1 MSATQW
7 SLPLRPVALQPFSHQ
22 LRPVALQPL
31 QSFAEGGWILLCLA
45 LISLGLVVTLVRVL
59 YLLGER
65 DRRNEARIEQLRR
78 ELTGLEQGRDDL
90 ERLSSIDP
98 VTGVWNYR
106 YLQQSLARELTWAA
120 RDGKPF
126 ALLLC
131 ELDGFAEHTVAAG
144 HQKAFG
150 TLRDLAQRLSVEIR
164 SRDTFARY
172 GGDEFVALLPGATG
186 EGAAVVA
193 ERLCYA
199 VRKTVAQGDAALADA
214 GLTLSVGIACFPESG
229 EHAASIVGAADKAL
243 ARARADGGD
252 GWRLATGEGDAEVI
266 SSDRPRPSRSS

>member
-7 SLPLRPVALQPFSHQ
+7 FT
-22 LRPVALQPL
+22 
-31 QSFAEGGWILLCLA
+31 EGGWVLLGLG
-45 LISLGLVVTLVRVL
+45 LVSLGLAVSLARVVF
-59 YLLGER
+59 LLRER
-65 DRRNEARIEQLRR
+65 DRRNEAQLDRMRR
-78 ELTGLEQGRDDL
+78 ELSGLEQGREDL
-90 ERLSSIDP
+90 ERLSAIDP

-106 YLQQSLARELTWAA
+106 YLQQTLARELGWAA
-120 RDGKPF
+120 RDRRPF

-131 ELDGFAEHTVAAG
+131 EVDGFADHTAAAG

-186 EGAAVVA
+186 EGAAGVA

-199 VRKTVAQGDAALADA
+199 VRKTVAQQAGAAEGAA
-214 GLTLSVGIACFPESG
+214 ELTLSVGIACFPESG
-229 EHAASIVGAADKAL
+229 EHVASLIGAADKAL
-243 ARARADGGD
+243 AAARAGGGD
-252 GWRLATGEGDAEVI
+252 GWRLAGAEELFT
-266 SSDRPRPSRSS
+266 DYQADTRSS

>member
-1 MSATQW
+1 MSASEWFT
-7 SLPLRPVALQPFSHQ
+7 
-22 LRPVALQPL
+22 
-31 QSFAEGGWILLCLA
+31 EGGWVLFGLG
-45 LISLGLVVTLVRVL
+45 LISLALAVALARVIF
-59 YLLGER
+59 LLRER
-65 DRRNEARIEQLRR
+65 DRLGEARVEQLRR
-78 ELTGLEQGRDDL
+78 ELSGLEQGREDL
-90 ERLSSIDP
+90 ERLSAIDP

-106 YLQQSLARELTWAA
+106 YLQQSLARELGWAS
-120 RDGKPF
+120 RDRRPF

-131 ELDGFAEHTVAAG
+131 EVDGFADHTVAAG

-199 VRKTVAQGDAALADA
+199 VRKTMAQAAAA
-214 GLTLSVGIACFPESG
+214 EGAESSGKLTLSVGIACFPESG
-229 EHAASIVGAADKAL
+229 EHAASLIGAADRAL
-243 ARARADGGD
+243 AEVRAGGGD
-252 GWRLATGEGDAEVI
+252 GWRLPEGEVVLTDYQAQT
-266 SSDRPRPSRSS
+266 RSS